1 MGLSV
6 LVIATTTERSA
17 EKSLT
22 WQETEIKSR
31 LCAASSY
38 CLPVDYEDAEHLL
51 RRSPK
56 QVTVEEIKVSGFSE
70 LRS

>member
-1 MGLSV
+1 M
-6 LVIATTTERSA
+6 LVIATIGECSA

-22 WQETEIKSR
+22 WEETEIKSR
-31 LCAASSY
+31 LRAASSY
-38 CLPVDYEDAEHLL
+38 CLPVDYEDPGHLL

-56 QVTVEEIKVSGFSE
+56 QVAGKEIKVSGFSE